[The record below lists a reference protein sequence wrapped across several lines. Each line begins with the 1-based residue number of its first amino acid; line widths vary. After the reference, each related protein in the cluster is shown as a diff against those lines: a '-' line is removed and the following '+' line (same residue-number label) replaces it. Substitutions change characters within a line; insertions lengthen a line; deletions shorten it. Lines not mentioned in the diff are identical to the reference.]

1 MYQKIKKKR
10 DYLNDSFN
18 KYYNKFNI
26 LSISLVIISL
36 LLLIFK
42 GFKFWNRF

>member
-1 MYQKIKKKR
+1 MIA
-10 DYLNDSFN
+10 FN

-36 LLLIFK
+36 LLLFLK
-42 GFKFWNRF
+42 D